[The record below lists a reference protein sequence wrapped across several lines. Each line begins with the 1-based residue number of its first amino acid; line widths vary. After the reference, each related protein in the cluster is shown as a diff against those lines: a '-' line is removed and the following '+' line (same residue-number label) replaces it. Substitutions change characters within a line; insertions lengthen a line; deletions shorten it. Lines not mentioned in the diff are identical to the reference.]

1 MNINYEAAHG
11 LRLMKY
17 TLNHEWKFKYP
28 YTAFASGF
36 LQVLSTVFTACVCY
50 IVIISSADILEL
62 AKDFTALMIIIDFD
76 NYFANTSSDDIT
88 KDIID
93 NAKSDGVNNLY
104 SDIFT
109 IETTTS
115 TYARQEGNAK
125 LEEID
130 EANELVNK
138 RIEHMNKYPK
148 KMFCCKRDINC
159 CHKKSYVKRPKKI
172 AITLKKRCNHFGRCN
187 SLLYYFY
194 RLIRVAFVI
203 VWFYYLP
210 IVVIVISNFTPVYL
224 HWNKIEGCDEKVEQN
239 CVGAAGVS
247 PECEVLCLAYLPED
261 ALKVNF

>member
-1 MNINYEAAHG
+1 MNVNYEAAHG

-50 IVIISSADILEL
+50 IVIISSSDILEL

-93 NAKSDGVNNLY
+93 NAKSDGVNDKY

-115 TYARQEGNAK
+115 TYARQHGNSK

-138 RIEHMNKYPK
+138 RIEHMNDHPK
-148 KMFCCKRDINC
+148 NTFCCKR
-159 CHKKSYVKRPKKI
+159 KSYVRRPKKI
-172 AITLKKRCNHFGRCN
+172 AITLKKRCNHFGCCN

-194 RLIRVAFVI
+194 RLIRVIFVI

-210 IVVIVISNFTPVYL
+210 IIVIVISNLTPVYL
-224 HWNKIEGCDEKVEQN
+224 YWETNKDCEEKISNTCMGADAVSAACKRLCD
-239 CVGAAGVS
+239 AA
-247 PECEVLCLAYLPED
+247 LPE
-261 ALKVNF
+261 LKVN